1 MRHSG
6 QALGNYSGG
15 STRSTFKQ
23 FSFFIAVVATSTTA
37 QTSPPLFT
45 ISVQPPGSVTLLPC
59 ETAPNPDGL
68 RVVSKKSRSET
79 SYYEVCPGLR
89 GGDHVSNGTVL
100 KVSLERCSGY
110 SDLFACDSD
119 PSTGANH
126 CANGMPSQSDW
137 AYHSAGN
144 QTCVRQWNW
153 GNEIWLHE
161 NCTTLPEGE
170 RRPTLLLPFDSTS
183 SRGGNYNIMTR
194 GNGTFQLTV
203 SDNAGRASKVVPSSA
218 SGNGGK
224 VIVQGGVRD
233 VSGSPYVVT
242 GLITIEWHPSELIG
256 HSQGEPM
263 ALSVVHEAYVVD
275 LDEAEAVHSNTPH
288 PCLHTFCGLS
298 MAVSILPPSA
308 VTVIPLEVATSNSP
322 LQHLPLAVDV
332 KSGGGAS
339 VLHTFD
345 GNNIRPNRRY
355 SITVVALCD
364 STCLK
369 MADPQGPC
377 KTGTCTTQTYVY
389 APVIVKSLPSRPASG
404 SSSMLLAFTFWVVV
418 VAVIFLI
425 ATGLKILHDKGIL
438 ADTLGYGPRDQSLST
453 PYVDALGG
461 GGGRRWTWGYT
472 QLGFTEMVNTSTFGS
487 SRGINSRGDDGREV
501 DVDGE
506 ERVVD
511 GVQPIRQ
518 HLIADRSAQILGV
531 ISDGTAAVAAGAV
544 SFSVTAGSAISDTAS
559 ALLSYFGTRSGG
571 RDRVR
576 GRESSYSADM
586 DSSTHPL
593 TARRGQNRGGY
604 RPPSPVLTAN
614 KDTPDATSDSVH
626 SPLAK
631 PDILKNETD
640 EVCIAL
646 TDIHTRSRAQDSPSY
661 TSFPTNEEGEQ
672 PLGDE

>member
-6 QALGNYSGG
+6 DDNGR

-23 FSFFIAVVATSTTA
+23 FSFFIAVVAIPTSV
-37 QTSPPLFT
+37 QTSPPLFK

-68 RVVSKKSRSET
+68 RVVSKKSSSET

-89 GGDHVSNGTVL
+89 GGDHASNGTVL
-100 KVSLERCSGY
+100 KISLERCSGY

-119 PSTGANH
+119 PSSGATH

-144 QTCVRQWNW
+144 QTCVRQWSNGNW
-153 GNEIWLHE
+153 LQE
-161 NCTTLPEGE
+161 NCITLPVGE
-170 RRPTLLLPFDSTS
+170 RRPSLFLPFNSTS
-183 SRGGNYNIMTR
+183 SSGGNYNIMTR

-203 SDNAGRASKVVPSSA
+203 SDNAGRASKVVPSTA

-224 VIVQGGVRD
+224 VVVQGGVRG

-242 GLITIEWHPSELIG
+242 GPITIEWHPSELVG
-256 HSQGEPM
+256 HSQGQPM
-263 ALSVVHEAYVVD
+263 ASSVEHEAYLVN
-275 LDEAEAVHSNTPH
+275 LDEAEAVHSNTPPH
-288 PCLHTFCGLS
+288 PCLHTFCGLL
-298 MAVSILPPSA
+298 MALSILPASA
-308 VTVIPLEVATSNSP
+308 VTVVPLKVATSNSP
-322 LQHLPLAVDV
+322 MQHLALAAAV

-339 VLHTFD
+339 VLHTFND
-345 GNNIRPNRRY
+345 NSIRPNRRY

-369 MADPQGPC
+369 MADPLGPC

-389 APVIVKSLPSRPASG
+389 APVVVMSVPSRPASA

-487 SRGINSRGDDGREV
+487 NRGINSRGDDGREV
-501 DVDGE
+501 DGGGE
-506 ERVVD
+506 ERDVD
-511 GVQPIRQ
+511 GGQPIRQ
-518 HLIADRSAQILGV
+518 HMVADRRAQILGV
-531 ISDGTAAVAAGAV
+531 ISDGTAAMAAGAV

-559 ALLSYFGTRSGG
+559 ALLSYFGTRSGV

-576 GRESSYSADM
+576 GRESSLSADM

-604 RPPSPVLTAN
+604 RPPSPVPSTN
-614 KDTPDATSDSVH
+614 KDTSDATFDSVH

-631 PDILKNETD
+631 PDIVKNEND

-672 PLGDE
+672 PPGYE